1 MIKKIEGM
9 ADIEDLPDGKI
20 KIHFAPG
27 CFDQFD
33 GTQEELDQ
41 AIAEITR
48 LVESGNFKENSET
61 FDIDQLLEEDPE
73 LAEKI
78 LRSLEN
84 ESVERKLQ

>member
-1 MIKKIEGM
+1 MTKKIEGM